1 MTQVE
6 IDIIGRITA
15 CALKVFN
22 VHGSQSGPAHR
33 YRILLHLIKNL
44 GLDYKIKSERIDT
57 NNSCSVG
64 RFISIEI
71 EGKEYKLPSVPS
83 AASDSLEI
91 KEN

>member
-1 MTQVE
+1 MTQEE

-15 CALKVFN
+15 CALKDFN

-33 YRILLHLIKNL
+33 YRILLHLIENL

-71 EGKEYKLPSVPS
+71 EGKDYKLPSAPS